1 MAFPTKV
8 LEYDIFKTILATE
21 KSTSKYPGISPQTF
35 YIHVLI
41 LLLNPCTQIKLTY
54 SLMLV

>member
-54 SLMLV
+54 SLM